1 MTKILS
7 IEEIEAILKRV
18 RPLPSSYYWS
28 AVIGIMAY
36 AGLRGI
42 EVIELLSEDVDLDAE
57 FINVNSIEDPAKQ
70 RKIQISEKLLFILLD
85 YGGSNSKYLFPN
97 IGANSKKWY
106 EDSFEKELKKRLPND
121 LKSIS
126 LNDTFGTEEVVPG
139 EQ

>member
-1 MTKILS
+1 MTKTLS

-42 EVIELLSEDVDLDAE
+42 EVIELLSEDVDLKAG
-57 FINVNSIEDPAKQ
+57 FIKVNSLEDPAQQ
-70 RKIQISEKLLFILLD
+70 RQIQISEKLLIILENHP
-85 YGGSNSKYLFPN
+85 SSSSKYLFPN

-106 EDSFEKELKKRLPND
+106 ESSFETELKKRLPND

-126 LNDTFGTEEVVPG
+126 LSDSFGTF
-139 EQ
+139 